1 RRAWTAPSTST
12 FGALSPPIASTAMR
26 ITLRRPRVP
35 GADHTCSCR
44 TSGRDAADAS
54 GLHTVGTAG
63 ARWARPCNVCGARA
77 SCAWRV
83 FASVPPWDRPRL
95 SVAELALQGHEP
107 VPALVDGWRAATG
120 ARVQVLATPRA
131 QPAAIIT
138 AHYPLRDGEQQL
150 LSDRGA
156 QIDLGRIGRQGIR
169 ARVLQRVRIT
179 GK

>member
-1 RRAWTAPSTST
+1 
-12 FGALSPPIASTAMR
+12 MR
-26 ITLRRPRVP
+26 ITLRRPRRLRAAHP
-35 GADHTCSCR
+35 GSSR
-44 TSGRDAADAS
+44 TSGRHDAGAS

-63 ARWARPCNVCGARA
+63 ARWARPCNVSGARA
-77 SCAWRV
+77 SCAWRF

-107 VPALVDGWRAATG
+107 VPALVDGWRAAAG

-156 QIDLGRIGRQGIR
+156 EIDLGRVGRQGIG